1 MATILLVDDEPD
13 IRSLVRDVL
22 GPQGYRILEAGN
34 ADEALRV
41 AQEHGK
47 PIDLL
52 LTDVVM
58 PGMHGHE
65 LAAQLLVQRPG
76 LKVLYMSGFALVQDQ
91 HEMMEARAGLEP
103 GSPILAKA
111 LQRRRPHQEGE
122 RAARPAE
129 RISFPICTRRAATR
143 GATRPSLMAADPT
156 LHVGSRIHPARMIC
170 SVPRPAAGCK
180 KLPGQRRRPASRSAG
195 RFGVSRIAVAV

>member
-1 MATILLVDDEPD
+1 MEGRMATILLVDDEPD

-22 GPQGYRILEAGN
+22 GPQGYRILEAGD

-41 AQEHGK
+41 AHGHGE

-65 LAAQLLVQRPG
+65 LAARLLAQRPE
-76 LKVLYMSGFALVQDQ
+76 LKVLYMSGFALVQNQ

-103 GSPILAKA
+103 GSPILAKPFSA
-111 LQRRRPHQEGE
+111 EGL
-122 RAARPAE
+122 
-129 RISFPICTRRAATR
+129 T
-143 GATRPSLMAADPT
+143 
-156 LHVGSRIHPARMIC
+156 
-170 SVPRPAAGCK
+170 K
-180 KLPGQRRRPASRSAG
+180 KVSEVLGKPGASRSPFARGGPPQAG
-195 RFGVSRIAVAV
+195 PRGDPRWP

>member
-1 MATILLVDDEPD
+1 MFGIATGGGAMMTMSTLWAILVPCFCEGRISVKEGCMATILLVDDEPD
-13 IRSLVRDVL
+13 VRRLIRDVL
-22 GPQGYRILEAGN
+22 APQGYWILEAGN

-76 LKVLYMSGFALVQDQ
+76 LKVLYMSGFALVQAQ

-103 GSPILAKA
+103 GSPILAKPFTA
-111 LQRRRPHQEGE
+111 EGLTKKVSGLLGQPAASCSPFA
-122 RAARPAE
+122 RGGPPQARP
-129 RISFPICTRRAATR
+129 R
-143 GATRPSLMAADPT
+143 GDPWW
-156 LHVGSRIHPARMIC
+156 P
-170 SVPRPAAGCK
+170 
-180 KLPGQRRRPASRSAG
+180 
-195 RFGVSRIAVAV
+195 